1 MPPSALRDRK
11 RERTRRALLE
21 AAVEQFESRGYE
33 ATTVADIAAAAEVGT
48 RTFFNYFASKE
59 ELLFPEPDERVTAA
73 VQAIVTRRPDE
84 RPVEVLLR
92 ALRAAGDNPGD
103 HLGDTLAARIG
114 VLRAQTSRTVPAV
127 SGRAAY
133 AQLASQQEIARQL
146 RVAFPDELD
155 DVGAAA
161 LVGAVIG
168 AVTGALTALF
178 QNRQAVEDPDRLHR
192 QIRETTSKVLAP
204 WLTPPCS
211 HSHDVPEPETAPAH
225 ADSGTSDSATS
236 DSALPE
242 SVTPDSAKVAVSD
255 TGVAPEEL
263 SENRTSPTAGTSA
276 PERYSFSAEPGN
288 TFVSARIARS
298 DRPEPVP
305 AGQTRASEAHYSGAG
320 TESVPVAGPQAAE
333 VPPAATPIRPDPPVQ
348 TTAPVTQLRSTV
360 LEQPSWRARVHAGS
374 PVMLTDRRMGIAP
387 ELRRSTEPPAA
398 TLTPDGESDAE
409 SDSRGTEDTGKRPGT
424 NIFA

>member
-73 VQAIVTRRPDE
+73 VQAIATRRPDE

-103 HLGDTLAARIG
+103 HLGDNLAARIA
-114 VLRAQTSRTVPAV
+114 VLRAQISRTVPAV

-146 RVAFPDELD
+146 RAAFPEELD
-155 DVGAAA
+155 EVGAAA

-178 QNRQAVEDPDRLHR
+178 QNRQAVEDGDRLHR

-204 WLTPPCS
+204 WLNPPCT
-211 HSHDVPEPETAPAH
+211 HSHRQSVEDTQAPAQSTRAELPTSEPTDAAALQTARAVLTQTDTAAVQAAHAAARTEASVAPRTEAPEAITTLADRIETQLAAPEAASVAKSGPERFDTPVPERMVTFGAERADTPA
-225 ADSGTSDSATS
+225 ADQ
-236 DSALPE
+236 PN
-242 SVTPDSAKVAVSD
+242 P
-255 TGVAPEEL
+255 
-263 SENRTSPTAGTSA
+263 
-276 PERYSFSAEPGN
+276 
-288 TFVSARIARS
+288 
-298 DRPEPVP
+298 
-305 AGQTRASEAHYSGAG
+305 
-320 TESVPVAGPQAAE
+320 SVPHM
-333 VPPAATPIRPDPPVQ
+333 RP
-348 TTAPVTQLRSTV
+348 TV
-360 LEQPSWRARVHAGS
+360 LEQPSWRARVHPGS

-387 ELRRSTEPPAA
+387 ELRRSVEPPAPPA
-398 TLTPDGESDAE
+398 PEGESDLE
-409 SDSRGTEDTGKRPGT
+409 SDSRAIAEAVRRASTEVLV
-424 NIFA
+424 